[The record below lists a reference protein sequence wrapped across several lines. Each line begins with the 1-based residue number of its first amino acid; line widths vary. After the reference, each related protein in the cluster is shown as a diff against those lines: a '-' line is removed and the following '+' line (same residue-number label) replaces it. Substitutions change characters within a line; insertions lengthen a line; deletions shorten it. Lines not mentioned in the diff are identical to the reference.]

1 MGQEMSVSYQ
11 AVKTKVY
18 RLLDALV
25 EGTKTEAEV
34 QTSMENWWR
43 SIHPADRPVAQKY
56 LLAILAKSNASLE
69 AMADGLVAF
78 KEFHPIREP
87 RADTPPKPHPLAN

>member
-1 MGQEMSVSYQ
+1 MGQELSVSYQ
-11 AVKTKVY
+11 AIKTKVY

-56 LLAILAKSNASLE
+56 LLAVLAKSNASLE
-69 AMADGLVAF
+69 AMADGLVSF
-78 KEFHPIREP
+78 KEFDPIREP
-87 RADTPPKPHPLAN
+87 RPETSLKPHPLAN